1 MGNSLAWFSSAPQDD
16 FPLVSE
22 QINFNQ
28 SLGIQPNSP
37 ITLIRVSG
45 KLENRTESLALEL
58 EFDEPSAT
66 IKKLIRIDYK
76 PRLPSGCLVE
86 WYQDRTFKEKVL
98 EDQSFSDALYESLD
112 IVLRHQKSPLETFEV
127 NITVPDFYKS
137 GSIMDDRQP
146 VAVDLLN
153 NIKKSLEFRRHPLQ
167 VKNLIVKESGGSQ
180 LLKILPFLD
189 SAILESIDIED
200 PRRAYDSYELPLVVI
215 LDQWK
220 NARKLRIENYK
231 MVMSVE
237 QLKHFDELHLDYWEF
252 SVEDVVELKKAFLK
266 SYDSKTHWK
275 LMLPEFTDNS
285 KLQKELIDKL
295 GTPFHVV
302 PTLLSKTISKLSVFK
317 TPEEGRKWFFKF
329 EGAMEVLYIHLTSRH
344 LSFEKIAMKDVPE
357 EGRKFIQ
364 FDS

>member
-22 QINFNQ
+22 QITFNQ

-86 WYQDRTFKEKVL
+86 WYQDSTFKEKVL
-98 EDQSFSDALYESLD
+98 DNQTFSDALYESLD
-112 IVLRHQKSPLETFEV
+112 IILRRQKSPLETFEV
-127 NITVPDFYKS
+127 NFPVSNFYVS
-137 GSIMDDRQP
+137 GSTDRLP
-146 VAVDLLN
+146 VAMDLLN

-167 VKNLIVKESGGSQ
+167 VENLIVKESGGSQ

-189 SAILESIDIED
+189 AAILKSIDIED
-200 PRRAYDSYELPLVVI
+200 PRRAYDFYQLPLVVI

-220 NARKLRIENYK
+220 NARKLRIENYR

-237 QLKHFDELHLDYWEF
+237 QLKHFDEIHLDYWEF

-266 SYDSKTHWK
+266 SYGSKTHWK

-285 KLQKELIDKL
+285 NLQEELIDKFKN
-295 GTPFHVV
+295 PFYVE
-302 PTLLSKTISKLSVFK
+302 

-329 EGAMEVLYIHLTSRH
+329 EGTMEVLSIQLTSRH
-344 LSFEKIAMKDVPE
+344 LSLERIAMEKVPE

-364 FDS
+364 FDSETQINY